1 MVNSG
6 MASNQISSFL
16 SSNGQKGAISKQTI
30 GFIASEISKWDT
42 EFVNI
47 RSKAAGVSA
56 AQALVDNLQALPHC
70 TVVMLY
76 KDLQSADNQLTSM
89 IAGNVGVFKVTGDEM
104 DHVSRGNNPESD
116 EDIQHEPESL
126 LGRTWAACCS
136 AWKTLLH
143 EPIRGAAPRSQM
155 RPATATEND
164 KNRVLTING
173 KQCLLLALLWA
184 FEEEKTMFSKYP
196 EVLHHDVKGKVCQWA
211 MPWWFSVGVNGRRGN
226 FIALRGWIHN
236 ESRAM
241 FRFCE
246 KALVHIHGKYLKF
259 CICHCSD
266 GDPDLIAVLLS
277 MCAVGGSSPWA
288 RLIRCFWHI
297 ENRGIIHEFKNL
309 TDPWIRQLISILW
322 RTCMTLE
329 SPQEFHEVWTWVVE
343 VWTPRVCGKVKGFP
357 IGEQCSVAHVELLPD
372 FLERIYLTREYW
384 CLAWK
389 LTIPAMNTDVNTRA
403 ETENGVLVK
412 HVRVHGGMAPGKMAE
427 GEGRVTTTSYQRE
440 HRDDFSK
447 LNRQVVGVNECQR
460 LMTAAAYAI
469 QHHQVL
475 VAQQCYNEGSS
486 SIQLCTEALEDC
498 DVCSSTMLPHQGGC
512 RDRDRHP
519 LWFPNAI
526 HDNVIARFHTK
537 ISYTEPLTH
546 PRDVLDQSRAEAT
559 YSQCPWPAKR
569 TRIVTVHST
578 AGRIYLLCSCGND
591 IREMCACRHVSV
603 ILGCITDQASWGEE
617 AMAIHLRHLIGYSYW
632 NVLDQLPVRAAY
644 DFLGTATAKVTLEQ
658 LSEYRTIR
666 ELITKSTV
674 PFEVDAQPEL
684 RRVGNSTCSMRQAKQ
699 ELQIPFNK
707 LCNSLFKKITS
718 ANTLTTLK
726 QNNDMGTAG
735 LLALI
740 SQFPDA
746 AVTSGDSAKRI
757 KAAGERKGKRTHK
770 HKRDKDKSSKLSK
783 SSKSKHL
790 TAKK

>member
-1 MVNSG
+1 MV
-6 MASNQISSFL
+6 
-16 SSNGQKGAISKQTI
+16 T
-30 GFIASEISKWDT
+30 
-42 EFVNI
+42 I

-76 KDLQSADNQLTSM
+76 KDIQSADNQLTSM
-89 IAGNVGVFKVTGDEM
+89 IAGNAGVFKVTDEEM
-104 DHVSRGNNPESD
+104 DYVSRGNEGNDSSTD
-116 EDIQHEPESL
+116 EDIQSLPGDPESL
-126 LGRTWAACCS
+126 LGRTWTACCS

-143 EPIRGAAPRSQM
+143 DPIKGAPPRSQLK
-155 RPATATEND
+155 PATATEND
-164 KNRVLTING
+164 KNRMLTVNG

-184 FEEEKTMFSKYP
+184 FDEEKTMFSKYP
-196 EVLHHDVKGKVCQWA
+196 EVLHHDVKGKVCQWG

-246 KALVHIHGKYLKF
+246 KALVHVHGKYLKF
-259 CICHCSD
+259 CVCHCCD

-329 SPQEFHEVWTWVVE
+329 SPQEFYVVWAWVVQ
-343 VWTPRVCGKVKGFP
+343 VWTPRVCGRVKGFP
-357 IGEQCSVAHVELLPD
+357 IGEQCTAAQAALLPD
-372 FLERIYLTREYW
+372 FLDRIYITREYW

-389 LTIPAMNTDVNTRA
+389 LTIPAMNTNVNTRA

-412 HVRVHGGMAPGKMAE
+412 HVRVHGGMAPGRMAE
-427 GEGRVTTTSYQRE
+427 GEARVTKNAYERE
-440 HRDDFSK
+440 HREDFSK
-447 LNRQVVGVNECQR
+447 LNRQVVGVNECEK
-460 LMTAAAYAI
+460 LMTAGSYAI

-475 VAQQCYNEGSS
+475 VAQHCYNEGSS
-486 SIQLCTEALEDC
+486 SIQLCTEAMEDC
-498 DVCSSTMLPHQGGC
+498 DICSSTMLPHQGGC

-537 ISYTEPLTH
+537 ISYTEPLTR
-546 PRDVLDQSRAEAT
+546 PRDELAHSGAEST

-569 TRIVTVHST
+569 TRIVTVHLT
-578 AGRIYLLCSCGND
+578 GGIIYLLCSCGND
-591 IREMCACRHVSV
+591 IREMCACRHVAV

-617 AMAIHLRHLIGYSYW
+617 ALAIHLRHLIGVSYW
-632 NVLDQLPVRAAY
+632 NVLADLPVRAAY
-644 DFLGTATAKVTLEQ
+644 DFLGTATAKVTAEQ
-658 LSEYRTIR
+658 LMEYKTIR
-666 ELITKSTV
+666 ELISKSTV
-674 PFEVDAQPEL
+674 LFEVDALPEV
-684 RRVGNSTCSMRQAKQ
+684 RRLGNSTCSMRQAKQ
-699 ELQIPFNK
+699 ELQVPFNK
-707 LCNSLFKKITS
+707 LCNTLYKKITS

-726 QNNDMGTAG
+726 ANNDMGTAG
-735 LLALI
+735 MLDLI

-746 AVTSGDSAKRI
+746 AVSSGDSAKRI
-757 KAAGERKGKRTHK
+757 PAAGERRGKRSGKHK
-770 HKRDKDKSSKLSK
+770 HVSSGKSKGDVSKKRDKT
-783 SSKSKHL
+783 KHL
-790 TAKK
+790 TSKK